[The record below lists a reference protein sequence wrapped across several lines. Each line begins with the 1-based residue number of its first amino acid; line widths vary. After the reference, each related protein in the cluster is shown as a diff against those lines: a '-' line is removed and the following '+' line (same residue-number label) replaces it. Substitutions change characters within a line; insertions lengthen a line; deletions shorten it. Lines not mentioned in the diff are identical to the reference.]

1 MNIPTST
8 AWLPLAV
15 CVLIGCEAPAGG
27 RWPHEGVAEADRANA
42 PATAVTATDLRLTA
56 STELQSY
63 ILGEPVYLLLR
74 LENIGDASQRVF
86 GSLDPSD
93 GAVEILVSGAE
104 AREQRFVPLVE
115 TDQDSGIMV
124 DLAGADSL
132 GAVAPV
138 FFGANGWT
146 FPTPGTYTLT
156 AIYRTP
162 GTPQP
167 LESRSAPVSI
177 EVQASADGSGEFL
190 VSEGNASAEAGKFL
204 VWQAGDH
211 LTEGR
216 AHLEALLGRYPRSD
230 LSHYVRSAF
239 ARSYGSRFMD
249 YRTRQVRPPNCEL
262 ALEHLRAIVETRLPP
277 FVRAQN
283 ALIRA
288 RCAARGQD
296 NAAAAAALQQA
307 RQITA
312 GRVEYRGILGLI
324 EELERNLAR
333 PGGRVQ

>member
-1 MNIPTST
+1 MST
-8 AWLPLAV
+8 AWLPVAV
-15 CVLIGCEAPAGG
+15 CMQIGCEAPAGG
-27 RWPHEGVAEADRANA
+27 RWPREGVSDPDRARA
-42 PATAVTATDLRLTA
+42 PAAPVTTSDLRLDI
-56 STELQSY
+56 STELQTY
-63 ILGEPVYLLLR
+63 VLGEPVYLLLR
-74 LENIGDASQRVF
+74 LENTGATRSVF

-93 GAVEILVSGAE
+93 GAVEVLVGGAE
-104 AREQRFVPLVE
+104 GAERRFGPLVE
-115 TDQDSGIMV
+115 TDQGPGIMV
-124 DLAGADSL
+124 DLAAADSL
-132 GAVAPV
+132 GAVAQV

-156 AIYRTP
+156 AVYRTP

-167 LESRSAPVSI
+167 LEARSAPITI
-177 EVQASADGSGEFL
+177 EVRATADASGEFL
-190 VSEGNASAEAGKFL
+190 TGDGNASAEAGRFL
-204 VWQAGDH
+204 AWQAGDH

-216 AHLEALLGRYPRSD
+216 AHLEALLSRYPRSD

-239 ARSYGSRFMD
+239 ARSYSNRFMD

-262 ALEHLRAIVETRLPP
+262 ALEQLSTVVEARLPP

-296 NAAAAAALQQA
+296 RAAAAAAILEA

-312 GRVEYRGILGLI
+312 GRVEYRGVLAQI
-324 EELERNLAR
+324 EELERNLGAG
-333 PGGRVQ
+333 PGRQVQ